1 MSELGVA
8 LLAFACIATAGLLAL
23 RHVPVAK
30 GAGDESKETVRF
42 VQGIVASMSA
52 LLLSLLL
59 AASAAHYRAQG
70 EQLRHL
76 ASELLAMDRM
86 LAEIGPAGAP
96 AREALRSSLHHA
108 LGTVWAPDRPL
119 TAPPP
124 DTRLFDELVRIVP
137 SNARETY
144 MLGRALDQSVALGR
158 LRASLITA
166 ADETALQAPLLL
178 VLVSW
183 FVLLFVA
190 MGHFASPNRVS
201 VLATLLGAA
210 VVSSALFLVLELDQ
224 PFGGLITISD
234 KPLRMAL
241 GVIGGG

>member
-1 MSELGVA
+1 MSELGIA
-8 LLAFACIATAGLLAL
+8 LLAFACIAAAGLLAL

-30 GAGDESKETVRF
+30 DAGDDSKETVRF

-86 LAEIGPAGAP
+86 LAEIGPAGEA
-96 AREALRSSLHHA
+96 ARGALRSSLHHA
-108 LGTVWAPDRPL
+108 IGTVWAPDRPL

-137 SNARETY
+137 SNPRETY
-144 MLGRALDQSVALGR
+144 MVSRALDQSVALGR
-158 LRASLITA
+158 LRATLITA
-166 ADETALQAPLLL
+166 ADETALQAPLLATL
-178 VLVSW
+178 VAW
-183 FVLLFVA
+183 FMLLFVA
-190 MGHFASPNRVS
+190 MGHFATPNRVT

-210 VVSSALFLVLELDQ
+210 AVSSALFLVLELDQ
-224 PFGGLITISD
+224 PFGGLIAISD
-234 KPLRMAL
+234 KPLRTAL
-241 GVIGGG
+241 SVIGG